1 MAMTATTK
9 AHSDYLDALLP
20 EEEAAE
26 FLGYS
31 KRALQNWRH
40 RGDGPPYIRISERA
54 VRYRRRDLIRWC
66 EELTEQ
72 STSSY

>member
-1 MAMTATTK
+1 MNAAPK
-9 AHSDYLDALLP
+9 AHNDYLDALLP

-40 RGDGPPYIRISERA
+40 RGGGPPYVRISERA

-66 EELTEQ
+66 EDLTEE

>member
-1 MAMTATTK
+1 MTATNK
-9 AHSDYLDALLP
+9 AHSDYLDALLD
-20 EEEAAE
+20 EESAAE

-40 RGDGPPYIRISERA
+40 RGGGPPYVRISERA
-54 VRYRRRDLIRWC
+54 VRYRRRDLIAWC
-66 EELTEQ
+66 EDLTEE

>member
-1 MAMTATTK
+1 MNAAHK
-9 AHSDYLDALLP
+9 AHNDYLDGLLS

-40 RGDGPPYIRISERA
+40 RGDGPPFIRISERA
-54 VRYRRRDLIRWC
+54 VRYRRRDLIEWC
-66 EELTEQ
+66 ESLMEE

>member
-1 MAMTATTK
+1 MTAATRER
-9 AHSDYLDALLP
+9 SDYLDALLP
-20 EEEAAE
+20 EDEAAE

-54 VRYRRRDLIRWC
+54 VRYRRRDLIAWC
-66 EELTEQ
+66 EDLTEE

>member
-1 MAMTATTK
+1 MSAQHK
-9 AHSDYLDALLP
+9 SHNDYLDALLS
-20 EEEAAE
+20 EEDAAA

-40 RGDGPPYIRISERA
+40 RGDGPPYIRSSERA
-54 VRYRRRDLIRWC
+54 VRYRRRDLIEWC
-66 EELTEQ
+66 EELTEE

>member
-1 MAMTATTK
+1 MTGATK
-9 AHSDYLDALLP
+9 AYSDYLDALLT

-40 RGDGPPYIRISERA
+40 RGDGPPFIRISERA
-54 VRYRRRDLIRWC
+54 VRYRRRDLIAWC
-66 EELTEQ
+66 EDLTEE

>member
-1 MAMTATTK
+1 MTAIRKT
-9 AHSDYLDALLP
+9 HSDYLDALLT

-54 VRYRRRDLIRWC
+54 VRYRRRDLIEWC
-66 EELTEQ
+66 EDLTME